1 MASAFGLVVRGSWF
15 VVRRPQVAT
24 VLWTVPAGTVLLRR
38 PALNDG
44 DNADRNGPLDRM

>member
-1 MASAFGLVVRGSWF
+1 MLIIRG
-15 VVRRPQVAT
+15 A
-24 VLWTVPAGTVLLRR
+24 VLLRL